1 MDDKERTP
9 LSLLLLILAEE
20 ESVLEEYEIQCP
32 DGDATVGDIE
42 NRGEEKE
49 PFVGGE
55 RSAASIGC
63 NHGA

>member
-32 DGDATVGDIE
+32 DDEATVDDIE
-42 NRGEEKE
+42 NRSKE
-49 PFVGGE
+49 
-55 RSAASIGC
+55 
-63 NHGA
+63 